1 MFPHRKPQLTPGQ
14 AQALDAISSACD
26 AADGHV
32 VLVDGVTGSGKTEVY
47 LQAIERVLAQG
58 RTACVLVPEISLT
71 PQTVGPLPR
80 TLRRYRGGHAFAHV
94 CR

>member
-1 MFPHRKPQLTPGQ
+1 MFPSRKPQLTPGQ
-14 AQALDAISSACD
+14 EQALEAISSACD

-58 RTACVLVPEISLT
+58 RTACVLVPRDLAD
-71 PQTVGPLPR
+71 PR
-80 TLRRYRGGHAFAHV
+80 RR
-94 CR
+94 